1 MRSVLTTIP
10 GFMSPAECEATIADV
25 ERRGFTEAPITTS
38 GGFVMAPE
46 IRNNMRVIVDKHD
59 LAARLWDR
67 LKPHVEERVDEEW
80 QALGLN
86 ERFRFYRY
94 DPGQA
99 FRWHRD
105 GAFIRNDDERSFLT
119 FMVYLNAGFEGGATE
134 FPDTAVEPD
143 AGLAVVFAHYLRHQG
158 AEVVRG
164 RKYVLRSDVMYR
176 RARSE

>member
-10 GFMSPAECEATIADV
+10 GFMAPAECEATIANV
-25 ERRGFTEAPITTS
+25 ERLGFADAPITTS
-38 GGFVMAPE
+38 RGFVMAPE
-46 IRNNMRVIVDKHD
+46 IRNNTRVIVDD
-59 LAARLWDR
+59 DELALRLWRR
-67 LKPHVEERVDEEW
+67 LKGHVDERVDKVW
-80 QALGLN
+80 HAVGLN

-105 GAFIRNDDERSFLT
+105 GAYIRHDNERSFLT
-119 FMVYLNAGFEGGATE
+119 FMIYLNDGFEGGATE
-134 FPDTAVEPD
+134 FPDTAVEPVT
-143 AGLAVVFAHYLRHQG
+143 GLALVFDHLSRHQG

-176 RARSE
+176 RA